1 MLSDT
6 TETPVLRAAAPGAR
20 VTGRH
25 RLENRRRTTVRD
37 NPDKLDAA
45 LLRIAGVCGLACI
58 MAILDNTAVAVAQRT
73 FMAEFGATQAIV
85 SWTIAG
91 YMLAFATVIPLT
103 GWAADRFGTKR
114 LFMWSVLMF
123 TLGSL
128 LCALAPNI
136 LLLIVFRVLQ
146 GIGGGMVVPL
156 CFVIL
161 THEAGPKRVGRLM
174 AVGGIPILLGP
185 IGGPVLGGWLV
196 GTFGWKSIFLVNL
209 PVGLAAIILAAIMF
223 PRDRPAPTDSLD
235 IVGVLLLSPG
245 AAIFLAGVS
254 SIPGRHTVADRYV
267 LLPMIVGLTLIVAF
281 VFHVW
286 YRADNPLIDLRL
298 FKNRIVSNASVTL
311 LVFSVAFVGT
321 GVLLPSYF
329 QMVLHATPMQA
340 GLRMVPVGIGAVLTM
355 PFAGAFTDKNGAG
368 KVVLL
373 GLPTMALGLGI
384 FTYGVATQAAYE
396 PILLIGLLIMG
407 MGIGCTTTPI
417 SSTVL
422 QALAPHQV
430 ARGTTLMTVNQQA
443 GGAMGASLMAVILT
457 NEFNRNDS
465 IAAANKLT
473 ELQLDASRRGVQV
486 DPSAIPR
493 ATLAPDFA
501 HTVVN
506 GLSHAYTIVF
516 VLAVVLIAS
525 TIIPAMFLPK
535 KPAVHAVDES
545 RN

>member
-6 TETPVLRAAAPGAR
+6 TETPVLRSAPGAR
-20 VTGRH
+20 VSGRH
-25 RLENRRRTTVRD
+25 RLENRTRTAVRD

-45 LLRIAGVCGLACI
+45 LLRIAGVCGLACV

-136 LLLIVFRVLQ
+136 LLLIVFRILQ

-209 PVGLAAIILAAIMF
+209 PVGVAAIILAAIMF
-223 PRDRPAPTDSLD
+223 PKDRPAPTDSLD

-373 GLPTMALGLGI
+373 GLPTMALGLGV
-384 FTYGVATQAAYE
+384 FTFGVATQADYA
-396 PILLIGLLIMG
+396 PILLVGLLIMG

-422 QALAPHQV
+422 QALTPHQV

-457 NEFNRNDS
+457 SEFNRNDA
-465 IAAANKLT
+465 IVAANKLT

-493 ATLAPDFA
+493 QTLAPDFA
-501 HTVVN
+501 QTVVH

-535 KPAVHAVDES
+535 KPAVHPIDES
-545 RN
+545 RD

>member
-1 MLSDT
+1 
-6 TETPVLRAAAPGAR
+6 
-20 VTGRH
+20 
-25 RLENRRRTTVRD
+25 
-37 NPDKLDAA
+37 
-45 LLRIAGVCGLACI
+45 

-73 FMAEFGATQAIV
+73 FMAQFGASQAIV

-136 LLLIVFRVLQ
+136 LLLIVFRVAQ

-196 GTFGWKSIFLVNL
+196 GSFGWKSIFLVNL
-209 PVGLAAIILAAIMF
+209 PIGLAAIILAAIMF
-223 PRDRPAPTDSLD
+223 PKDRPAPTDSLD

-254 SIPGRHTVADRYV
+254 SIPGRHTIFDRYV
-267 LLPMIVGLTLIVAF
+267 LLPMIVGLALIVAF

-298 FKNRIVSNASVTL
+298 FKNRVVSNASVTL

-329 QMVLHATPMQA
+329 QMVLHATPMEA
-340 GLRMVPVGIGAVLTM
+340 GMRMVPVGIGAVLTM

-373 GLPTMALGLGI
+373 GLPVMALGLGI
-384 FTYGVATQAAYE
+384 FTFGVAKQADYM

-443 GGAMGASLMAVILT
+443 AGAVGASLMAVILT
-457 NEFNRNDS
+457 NEFNRNDAIVAS
-465 IAAANKLT
+465 NRLT
-473 ELQLDASRRGVQV
+473 ELQLDASHRGVPV

-493 ATLAPDFA
+493 QTLAPDFA
-501 HTVVN
+501 NAVVH
-506 GLSHAYTIVF
+506 GLSHAYTVVF
-516 VLAVVLIAS
+516 ALAVVLIAS
-525 TIIPAMFLPK
+525 TIIPAMLLPK
-535 KPAVHAVDES
+535 KPAVHAIDD
-545 RN
+545 